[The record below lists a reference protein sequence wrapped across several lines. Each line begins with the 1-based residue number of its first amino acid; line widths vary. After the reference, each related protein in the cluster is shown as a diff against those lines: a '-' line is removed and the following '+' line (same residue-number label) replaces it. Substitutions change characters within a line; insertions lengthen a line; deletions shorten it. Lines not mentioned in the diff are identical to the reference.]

1 MGMWSTFLVSY
12 MTTFERQGVFKLEYC
27 NNCIT
32 KKKYYA
38 GIEDD
43 LKVVTKFPCLLV
55 HPVLYI

>member
-27 NNCIT
+27 NNCIN

-43 LKVVTKFPCLLV
+43 LKVVT
-55 HPVLYI
+55 